1 MLIGL
6 DEDMNPIDIELIW
19 LKVNVSGITFVK
31 INGFPSLSWELFR
44 AFIIIS
50 IGEGLIPIDF
60 CVL

>member
-31 INGFPSLSWELFR
+31 INGFPSLS
-44 AFIIIS
+44 
-50 IGEGLIPIDF
+50 
-60 CVL
+60 